1 MSASKFIR
9 PMGKSPQAAPP
20 APQRRIVEEIATQTF
35 EFPSNKGVRSPESAV
50 MVPQSQAP
58 TIAPVAAAD
67 KTFAERNPAYVTIDL
82 PSTFQFYDF
91 KTLSVRTLL
100 ASHQAK
106 FSRAAKEQK
115 MRYSVEALSATLEP
129 DRSAFELS
137 VPDFYFLLFW
147 QRVNS
152 FSKTPMLITAYCD
165 NEKHNHDVHIGETKP
180 DPTPEDPDRVMVI
193 KKHEDTLRI
202 EQVLQN
208 TTLDTKYADPVDV
221 TDLEIT
227 RKYQLDVERM
237 KDVVETIEYLTEGQ
251 ETTEEQLFLLGYAG
265 FLKSAEGQANIKEKL
280 QAVADMT
287 PDDISEFDE
296 YIKRVSDYGVA
307 EYANV
312 KCKECGASVRVKISL
327 DALTFLPGSRR
338 AEHP

>member
-1 MSASKFIR
+1 
-9 PMGKSPQAAPP
+9 
-20 APQRRIVEEIATQTF
+20 
-35 EFPSNKGVRSPESAV
+35 
-50 MVPQSQAP
+50 
-58 TIAPVAAAD
+58 
-67 KTFAERNPAYVTIDL
+67 
-82 PSTFQFYDF
+82 
-91 KTLSVRTLL
+91 
-100 ASHQAK
+100 
-106 FSRAAKEQK
+106 
-115 MRYSVEALSATLEP
+115 
-129 DRSAFELS
+129 
-137 VPDFYFLLFW
+137 
-147 QRVNS
+147 
-152 FSKTPMLITAYCD
+152 
-165 NEKHNHDVHIGETKP
+165 
-180 DPTPEDPDRVMVI
+180 
-193 KKHEDTLRI
+193 
-202 EQVLQN
+202 
-208 TTLDTKYADPVDV
+208 
-221 TDLEIT
+221 
-227 RKYQLDVERM
+227 M